1 VSTLFALSFIAG
13 VVSVLNPCVLPLI
26 PLIVGAALQ
35 SGRWAL
41 FVLMA
46 GLVTSFVI
54 VGTALASTGSL
65 LGIEAHTLR
74 TLAGILI
81 IISGALLLSPALAAR
96 LSQWLQ
102 PISNFAHQQSLRV
115 KGKGY
120 AGQFF
125 LGLLLGVVWAP
136 CTGPTLGVAIGLAAQ
151 SQTVWQAALMM
162 LLFGLGAASFITL
175 IGVGLRKVFAQRR
188 GQALQGAHHIK
199 KIFGGLMVVL
209 GILIVTGLDKRF
221 ETFLLYTLPQG
232 WLDITTR
239 F

>member
-1 VSTLFALSFIAG
+1 MSALFALSFVAG
-13 VVSVLNPCVLPLI
+13 VVSILNPCVIPLV

-35 SGRWAL
+35 SGRWGL

-46 GLVTSFVI
+46 GVVTSFVI
-54 VGTALASTGSL
+54 VGTVLAATGSL

-74 TLAGILI
+74 ILAGALIVVSGIILLSPQLAGIL
-81 IISGALLLSPALAAR
+81 
-96 LSQWLQ
+96 SQRLQ
-102 PISNFAHQQSLRV
+102 PLANFAHQLSLSV
-115 KGKGY
+115 ENKGY
-120 AGQFF
+120 VGQFF

-162 LLFGLGAASFITL
+162 FIFGLGAASFITL
-175 IGVGLRKVFAQRR
+175 LGLGFKKIFAQRR
-188 GQALQGAHHIK
+188 GQALQGAQHIK
-199 KIFGGLMVVL
+199 KIFGGLMLIL
-209 GILIVTGLDKRF
+209 GVLIVTGFDKRL
-221 ETFLLYTLPQG
+221 EAVLLSILPQG